1 MSSGETDYSIFVEQA
16 ATSVGYVLKQEQA
29 NAIKHFVIGND
40 VFISLPTG
48 YGKSL
53 CFLLLPRVFDLLKAV
68 PGKFIIL
75 VVSPLP
81 ALMKDQVSSANAL
94 GLSAAMISDRESTPI
109 SMKNDIKK
117 GNYQI
122 IFISP
127 EALFVS
133 IEWRNVLSSD
143 VFQNNLVGFVVDE
156 AHCVKKLLV
165 IIINNYCICII

>member
-1 MSSGETDYSIFVEQA
+1 
-16 ATSVGYVLKQEQA
+16 
-29 NAIKHFVIGND
+29 
-40 VFISLPTG
+40 
-48 YGKSL
+48 
-53 CFLLLPRVFDLLKAV
+53 
-68 PGKFIIL
+68 
-75 VVSPLP
+75 
-81 ALMKDQVSSANAL
+81 
-94 GLSAAMISDRESTPI
+94 MISDRESTPI